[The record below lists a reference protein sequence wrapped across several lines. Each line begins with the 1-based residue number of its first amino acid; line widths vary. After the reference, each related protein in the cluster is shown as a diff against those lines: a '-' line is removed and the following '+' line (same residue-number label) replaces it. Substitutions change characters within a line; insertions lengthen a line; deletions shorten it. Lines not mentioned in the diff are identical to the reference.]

1 MWYIT
6 VYLLFGDFPV
16 VTISRICPFTGAL
29 NEMTLNCSVDEYVIG
44 EQAYNDGA
52 LLQDAF
58 HFLDADEREF
68 IKTGITPEQW
78 NRIFGGAE

>member
-1 MWYIT
+1 
-6 VYLLFGDFPV
+6 
-16 VTISRICPFTGAL
+16 
-29 NEMTLNCSVDEYVIG
+29 MTLNCSVDEYVIG

-68 IKTGITPEQW
+68 YKTGITPEQW